1 MAIFLFIGG
10 YVSNQ
15 VEQVLLKQST
25 ILMFVVAVSAI
36 ITGFFSGSQSI
47 LFDGF
52 FSLIATVIKV
62 LMLITAKLI
71 AKQSNRRFQFG
82 FWHLEPMVLLIEG
95 SFLFLIAI
103 YAFLSGMF
111 GIFNGGREIELSLVI
126 PFAAL
131 LSIVCFGYFFYVRYQ
146 NRTLKS
152 SLIQFDSISWLVD
165 AMLSIGL
172 LVSFLTALLLKSYGY
187 GAWAAYIDPSI
198 LILLGLS
205 MIAPACKILRPA
217 LRDVLGIAPD
227 QLDEDVRRVMD
238 EVKVEQGFSDY
249 VSYVQKHGRARFI
262 EIHVVLPKNYRLQD
276 VGKLDALREDISAKL
291 GEPDVTRW
299 LTISFTGDKK
309 WVA

>member
-1 MAIFLFIGG
+1 M
-10 YVSNQ
+10 SNR

-25 ILMFVVAVSAI
+25 ILMFVVAVAAI

-52 FSLIATVIKV
+52 FSLIATAIKV

-152 SLIQFDSISWLVD
+152 SLIQFDTISWLVD

-205 MIAPACKILRPA
+205 MVAPAYKILRPA

-227 QLDEDVRRVMD
+227 QLDEEVRRVMD
-238 EVKVEQGFSDY
+238 EAKVEQGFLDY
-249 VSYVQKHGRARFI
+249 VSYVQRHGRARFI

-276 VGKLDALREDISAKL
+276 VGRLDALREDISAKL
-291 GEPDVTRW
+291 GEPDITRW